1 MGWFEGQI
9 KQRME
14 YDDDAFQDAF
24 VKMTG
29 AVMGEKVTA
38 ALENDRQQFQNAVD
52 EILGYYHVK
61 IRELPDSLS
70 GINEQLEYLLR
81 PAGIMRRTVRLG
93 KGWYKDAIGP
103 FLAVWRGTQRIVAL
117 IPTVSGYRFF
127 NTDTGRWTRVNRRN
141 ETSFEDEAICFYKPL
156 PLRKI
161 GYGDFFKYA
170 LNTLSAWDVAF
181 MVAAVLAV
189 TLVGLLPARLNYIV
203 FSLVIPSGSIR
214 LLYAMAGLMVGVLG
228 STVLLEAVK
237 ALCMARIKAKMGMN
251 VQSAVM
257 MRVLSLP
264 ASFFKGYNAGEL
276 ASRVQKADA
285 LCTLTADA
293 VLSTGLTSVCS
304 LVYVAQIFRYAP
316 ALCIPAVSVM
326 VFNLLVSVVSALA
339 QVKVMR
345 SQMEFQ
351 AKEKGISYG
360 LIAGV
365 QKIRL
370 SGAEKRAFSKW
381 AGIYA
386 KEAAM
391 SWNPPLFLKL
401 NRVISLAISSVGT
414 IAIYQAAIKSGI
426 STADYYAF
434 QTVYGMV
441 SGAFLA
447 LASVAFTAAQIKPV
461 MEMLRPVL
469 DEAPE
474 VSGDKQVVT
483 RLSGG
488 IELNNVSFRYNDSMP
503 YVIDNLSLTVRPG
516 QYVAIVGATG
526 CGKST
531 LMRLLLG
538 FETPEK
544 GSVYY
549 DGKDLS
555 KIDLKSLRRRI
566 GVVLQDGRLFSG
578 DIYSNI
584 VISAPW
590 LTLDEAWAAAEM
602 SGIAADIRRM
612 PMGMHTVISEGGGGI
627 SGGQR
632 QRLLIA
638 RAVAPRP
645 KILMFDE
652 ATSALDN
659 LTQKQ
664 VSEALDHLKCTRIVI
679 AHRLSTIRQCDRIIV
694 LQGGKIIEDG
704 NYTELLEQNGY
715 FAQLVARQ
723 QAEPANP
730 KQAAGR

>member
-14 YDDDAFQDAF
+14 YDDDAFQEAF
-24 VKMTG
+24 VKMAG

-38 ALENDRQQFQNAVD
+38 ALENDRQQAQN
-52 EILGYYHVK
+52 VK
-61 IRELPDSLS
+61 IREFPEHLQ
-70 GINEQLEYLLR
+70 GMNEQLEYLLR
-81 PAGIMRRTVRLG
+81 PTGIMRRTVKLE
-93 KGWYKDAIGP
+93 KGWYKDATGP
-103 FLAVWRGTQRIVAL
+103 FLAVWRDTKRIVAL
-117 IPTVSGYRFF
+117 IPTVSGYRFLDA
-127 NTDTGRWTRVNRRN
+127 DTGRWMRVNRRN
-141 ETSFEDEAICFYKPL
+141 EDYFEEEAICFYKPL
-156 PLRKI
+156 PLRKVS
-161 GYGDFFKYA
+161 YGDFFKYA
-170 LNTLSAWDVAF
+170 LNTLSVWDVAF
-181 MVAAVLAV
+181 VAAAVLVV
-189 TLVGLLPARLNYIV
+189 TLVGLLPAKLNYII

-214 LLYAMAGLMVGVLG
+214 LLYTMAWFMICVLG
-228 STVLLEAVK
+228 ASVLLGAVK
-237 ALCMARIKAKMGMN
+237 TLCMARIKAKMGMS

-276 ASRVQKADA
+276 ASRVQKADV

-293 VLSTGLTSVCS
+293 VLSTGLTSVFS
-304 LVYVAQIFRYAP
+304 LIYITQIFRYAP
-316 ALCIPAVSVM
+316 ALCIPAVVVM
-326 VFNLLVSVVSALA
+326 VLTLFISVVSSFVQINVLR
-339 QVKVMR
+339 K
-345 SQMEFQ
+345 QMEFQ
-351 AKEKGISYG
+351 AKEKGVSYG

-391 SWNPPLFLKL
+391 NWNPPLFLKL
-401 NRVISLAISSVGT
+401 TSVINLAISSIGT
-414 IAIYQAAIKSGI
+414 IVMYWAAIKSGV

-434 QTVYGMV
+434 QTAYGMV
-441 SGAFLA
+441 SGAFQTLSSAA
-447 LASVAFTAAQIKPV
+447 LTVAQIKPV

-469 DEAPE
+469 DETPE

-488 IELNNVSFRYNDSMP
+488 IELNNVLFRYNDSMP
-503 YVIDNLSLTVRPG
+503 YVIDNLSLKIRPG
-516 QYVAIVGATG
+516 EYVAIVGATG

-538 FETPEK
+538 FEMPEK
-544 GSVYY
+544 GAVYY
-549 DGKDLS
+549 DGKDLA
-555 KIDLKSLRRRI
+555 KIDLKSLRRRV
-566 GVVLQDGRLFSG
+566 GVVLQDGKLFSG
-578 DIYSNI
+578 DIFSNI

-590 LTLDEAWAAAEM
+590 LTLDDAWEAAEM
-602 SGIAADIRRM
+602 SGIATDIRRM

-638 RAVAPRP
+638 RAVAPKP

-664 VSEALDHLKCTRIVI
+664 VSEALDNLKCTRIVI

-694 LQGGKIIEDG
+694 LQDGKIIEDG
-704 NYTELLEQNGY
+704 KYAELLELNGY

-723 QAEPANP
+723 QAE
-730 KQAAGR
+730 

>member
-14 YDDDAFQDAF
+14 YDDDAFQEAF
-24 VKMTG
+24 VKMAG

-38 ALENDRQQFQNAVD
+38 ALENDRQQVQNAMD
-52 EILGYYHVK
+52 EILKFYHVK
-61 IRELPDSLS
+61 IREYPEHLH
-70 GINEQLEYLLR
+70 GMNEQLEYVLR
-81 PAGIMRRTVRLG
+81 PMGIMRRTVKLE
-93 KGWYKDAIGP
+93 KGWYKDATGP
-103 FLAVWRGTQRIVAL
+103 FLAVWRDTKRIAAL
-117 IPTVSGYRFF
+117 IPTASGYRFLDA
-127 NTDTGRWTRVNRRN
+127 DTGKWTRVNHRN
-141 ETSFEDEAICFYKPL
+141 EEYFEEEAICFYKPL
-156 PLRKI
+156 PLRKVS
-161 GYGDFFKYA
+161 YGDFFKYA

-181 MVAAVLAV
+181 VAAAVLVV
-189 TLVGLLPARLNYIV
+189 TLVGLLPAKLNYII
-203 FSLVIPSGSIR
+203 FSLVIPSGSIG
-214 LLYAMAGLMVGVLG
+214 LLYAMAWVMICVLG
-228 STVLLEAVK
+228 ASVLLGAVK
-237 ALCMARIKAKMGMN
+237 TLCMARIKAKMGMS

-264 ASFFKGYNAGEL
+264 ASFFKDYNAGEL
-276 ASRVQKADA
+276 ASRVQKADV
-285 LCTLTADA
+285 LCMLTADA
-293 VLSTGLTSVCS
+293 VLSTGLTSVFS
-304 LVYVAQIFRYAP
+304 LIYITQIFRYAP
-316 ALCIPAVSVM
+316 ALCIPAVVVM
-326 VFNLLVSVVSALA
+326 ALTLFISVVSSFV
-339 QVKVMR
+339 QIKVLR
-345 SQMEFQ
+345 KQMEFQ
-351 AKEKGISYG
+351 AKEKGVSYG

-391 SWNPPLFLKL
+391 NWNPPLFLKL
-401 NRVISLAISSVGT
+401 TSVIILAISSIGT
-414 IAIYQAAIKSGI
+414 IAMYWAAIKSGV

-434 QTVYGMV
+434 QTAYGMV
-441 SGAFLA
+441 SGAFQA
-447 LASVAFTAAQIKPV
+447 LSSAALTVAQIKPV

-488 IELNNVSFRYNDSMP
+488 IELNNVLFRYNDSMP
-503 YVIDNLSLTVRPG
+503 YVIDNLSLKVRPG
-516 QYVAIVGATG
+516 EYVAIVGATG

-538 FETPEK
+538 FEMPEK
-544 GSVYY
+544 GAVYY
-549 DGKDLS
+549 DGKDLA

-578 DIYSNI
+578 DIFSNI

-590 LTLDEAWAAAEM
+590 LTLDDAWEAAEM

-638 RAVAPRP
+638 RAIAPKP

-664 VSEALDHLKCTRIVI
+664 VSEALDNLKCTRIVI

-694 LQGGKIIEDG
+694 LQDGKIIEDG
-704 NYTELLEQNGY
+704 KYAELLELNGY

-723 QAEPANP
+723 QVENFL
-730 KQAAGR
+730 K

>member
-14 YDDDAFQDAF
+14 YDDDAFREAF

-29 AVMGEKVTA
+29 AVMGEHVTA
-38 ALENDRQQFQNAVD
+38 ALENDRQQAQNAVD
-52 EILGYYHVK
+52 EIMKYYHVK
-61 IRELPDSLS
+61 IRELPDHLE
-70 GINEQLEYLLR
+70 GMNEQLEYLLR
-81 PAGIMRRTVRLG
+81 PAGIMRRTVKLER
-93 KGWYKDAIGP
+93 GWHKDATGP
-103 FLAVWRGTQRIVAL
+103 FLAVRRDTQRIVAL
-117 IPTVSGYRFF
+117 IPTVSGYRFL
-127 NTDTGRWTRVNRRN
+127 NTDTGRWTRVNNKN
-141 ETSFEDEAICFYKPL
+141 EEYFEEEAICFYKPL
-156 PLRKI
+156 PLRKVS
-161 GYGDFFKYA
+161 YGDFMKYA
-170 LNTLSAWDVAF
+170 LNTISVWDVAF
-181 MVAAVLAV
+181 IAAAVLVV
-189 TLVGLLPARLNYIV
+189 TLVGLLPAKLNYMI
-203 FSLVIPSGSIR
+203 FSIVIPSDSIR
-214 LLYAMAGLMVGVLG
+214 LLYAMAGFMICVLG
-228 STVLLEAVK
+228 ATVLLEAVK
-237 ALCMARIKAKMGMN
+237 ALCMARIKAKMGMS

-264 ASFFKGYNAGEL
+264 ASFFKDYSAGEL
-276 ASRVQKADA
+276 SSRIQKADV

-293 VLSTGLTSVCS
+293 VLSTGLTSVFS
-304 LVYVAQIFRYAP
+304 LVYIAQIFSYAP
-316 ALCIPAVSVM
+316 ALCIPAIVIM
-326 VFNLLVSVVSALA
+326 VLTFLISVVSSLA
-339 QVKVMR
+339 QIKVMR
-345 SQMEFQ
+345 RQMEFQ
-351 AKEKGISYG
+351 AKEKGVSYS

-386 KEAAM
+386 KEAALN
-391 SWNPPLFLKL
+391 WNPPLFLKL
-401 NRVISLAISSVGT
+401 NNVITLTISSIGT
-414 IAIYQAAIKSGI
+414 MVMYWAAIKSGVG
-426 STADYYAF
+426 TADYYAF
-434 QTVYGMV
+434 QTAYGMV
-441 SGAFLA
+441 SGAFMA
-447 LASVAFTAAQIKPV
+447 LSSAALTAAQIKPV
-461 MEMLRPVL
+461 MEMLRPVF
-469 DEAPE
+469 DVAPE

-503 YVIDNLSLTVRPG
+503 FVIDNLSLKIKPG

-538 FETPEK
+538 FETPDK
-544 GSVYY
+544 GAVYY
-549 DGKDLS
+549 DGKDLA

-566 GVVLQDGRLFSG
+566 GVVLQNGKLFSG
-578 DIYSNI
+578 DIFSNI

-590 LTLDEAWAAAEM
+590 LTLDDAWEAAEM

-638 RAVAPRP
+638 RAVAPKP

-664 VSEALDHLKCTRIVI
+664 VSEALDSLKCTRIVI

-694 LQGGKIIEDG
+694 LQNGKIIEDG
-704 NYTELLEQNGY
+704 KYTELLELNGY

-723 QAEPANP
+723 QTE
-730 KQAAGR
+730 

>member
-1 MGWFEGQI
+1 M
-9 KQRME
+9 
-14 YDDDAFQDAF
+14 AF
-24 VKMTG
+24 V
-29 AVMGEKVTA
+29 A
-38 ALENDRQQFQNAVD
+38 
-52 EILGYYHVK
+52 
-61 IRELPDSLS
+61 
-70 GINEQLEYLLR
+70 
-81 PAGIMRRTVRLG
+81 
-93 KGWYKDAIGP
+93 
-103 FLAVWRGTQRIVAL
+103 
-117 IPTVSGYRFF
+117 
-127 NTDTGRWTRVNRRN
+127 
-141 ETSFEDEAICFYKPL
+141 
-156 PLRKI
+156 
-161 GYGDFFKYA
+161 
-170 LNTLSAWDVAF
+170 
-181 MVAAVLAV
+181 AAVFVV
-189 TLVGLLPARLNYIV
+189 TLVGLLPAKLNYII

-214 LLYAMAGLMVGVLG
+214 LLYAMAWFMICVLG
-228 STVLLEAVK
+228 ASVLLGAVK
-237 ALCMARIKAKMGMN
+237 TLCMARITAKMGMS

-264 ASFFKGYNAGEL
+264 SSFFKVYNAGEL
-276 ASRVQKADA
+276 ASRIQKADV

-293 VLSTGLTSVCS
+293 VLSTGLTSVFS
-304 LVYVAQIFRYAP
+304 LIYITQIFRYAP
-316 ALCIPAVSVM
+316 ALCIPAVVVM
-326 VFNLLVSVVSALA
+326 VLTLLISVASSFV
-339 QVKVMR
+339 QIKVMR
-345 SQMEFQ
+345 KQMEFQ
-351 AKEKGISYG
+351 AKEKGVSYS

-391 SWNPPLFLKL
+391 NWNPPLFLKL
-401 NRVISLAISSVGT
+401 TNVITLTISSIGT
-414 IAIYQAAIKSGI
+414 IVMYWAAIKSGV

-434 QTVYGMV
+434 QTAYGMV
-441 SGAFLA
+441 SAAFQA
-447 LASVAFTAAQIKPV
+447 LSSAALTVAQIKPV

-469 DEAPE
+469 DEVPE
-474 VSGDKQVVT
+474 ISGDKQVVT

-488 IELNNVSFRYNDSMP
+488 IELNNVQFRYNDSMP
-503 YVIDNLSLTVRPG
+503 YVIDNLSLKVRPG
-516 QYVAIVGATG
+516 EYVAIVGATG

-538 FETPEK
+538 FELPEK
-544 GSVYY
+544 GAVYY
-549 DGKDLS
+549 DRKDLA

-566 GVVLQDGRLFSG
+566 GVVLQDGKLFSG
-578 DIYSNI
+578 DIFSNI

-590 LTLDEAWAAAEM
+590 LTLDDAWEAAEM

-632 QRLLIA
+632 QRLLVA
-638 RAVAPRP
+638 RAIAPKP

-664 VSEALDHLKCTRIVI
+664 VSEALDNLKCTRIVI

-694 LQGGKIIEDG
+694 LQDGKIIEDG
-704 NYTELLEQNGY
+704 KYTELLELNGY

-723 QAEPANP
+723 QAE
-730 KQAAGR
+730 

>member
-1 MGWFEGQI
+1 MGWFEDQI
-9 KQRME
+9 LQRIE
-14 YDDDAFQDAF
+14 YDDDAFQEAF

-29 AVMGEKVTA
+29 AIMGEKVIA
-38 ALENDRQQFQNAVD
+38 ALENDRQQARNAVD
-52 EILGYYHVK
+52 EILKYYHVK
-61 IRELPDSLS
+61 IRELPDQLQ
-70 GINEQLEYLLR
+70 GLNEQLEYLLR
-81 PAGIMRRTVRLG
+81 PEGIMRRTVKLD
-93 KGWYKDAIGP
+93 KGWYKDATGP
-103 FLAVWRGTQRIVAL
+103 FLAVWRDTQRITAL
-117 IPTVSGYRFF
+117 IPTVSGYRFL
-127 NTDTGRWTRVNRRN
+127 NTDTGRWMRVNHKN
-141 ETSFEDEAICFYKPL
+141 EAYFEEEAICFYKPL

-161 GYGDFFKYA
+161 NYGDFLKYA
-170 LNTLSAWDVAF
+170 LHTISVWDVAF
-181 MVAAVLAV
+181 ITLTILAV
-189 TLVGLLPARLNYIV
+189 TLVGLFPTKINYII
-203 FSLVIPSGSIR
+203 FSFVIPSGSIR
-214 LLYAMAGLMVGVLG
+214 ILYAMAGFMICVLG
-228 STVLLEAVK
+228 ATALLDAAK
-237 ALCMARIKAKMGMN
+237 ALCMARIKAKMGMS

-264 ASFFKGYNAGEL
+264 ASFFKDYSAGEL
-276 ASRVQKADA
+276 ASRIQKADA

-293 VLSTGLTSVCS
+293 VLSTGLTSVFS
-304 LVYVAQIFRYAP
+304 LIYITQIFRYAP
-316 ALCIPAVSVM
+316 ALCIPAIAIM
-326 VFNLLVSVVSALA
+326 VLTLLVSVVSAVM
-339 QVKVMR
+339 QIKVMR
-345 SQMEFQ
+345 RQMEFQ
-351 AKEKGISYG
+351 AKEKGVSYG

-365 QKIRL
+365 QKLRL

-386 KEAAM
+386 KEVALN
-391 SWNPPLFLKL
+391 WNPPLFLKL
-401 NRVISLAISSVGT
+401 NKVITLTISSVGT
-414 IAIYQAAIKSGI
+414 IVMYWAAIKSGV

-434 QTVYGMV
+434 QTAYGMV
-441 SGAFLA
+441 NGAFLTLSSA
-447 LASVAFTAAQIKPV
+447 ASTVAQIKPV
-461 MEMLRPVL
+461 MEMMRPVF

-503 YVIDNLSLTVRPG
+503 FVIDNLSLSIKSG
-516 QYVAIVGATG
+516 QYVAVVGATG

-538 FETPEK
+538 FETPDK
-544 GSVYY
+544 GAVYY
-549 DGKDLS
+549 DGKNLD

-566 GVVLQDGRLFSG
+566 GVVLQDGKLFSG
-578 DIYSNI
+578 DIFSNI

-590 LTLDEAWAAAEM
+590 LTLDDAWEAAEM

-638 RAVAPRP
+638 RAVAPKPR
-645 KILMFDE
+645 ILMFDE

-659 LTQKQ
+659 VTQKQ
-664 VSEALDHLKCTRIVI
+664 VSEALDSLKCTRIVI

-694 LQGGKIIEDG
+694 LQNGKIIEDG
-704 NYTELLEQNGY
+704 NYKELLELNGY

-723 QAEPANP
+723 QAE
-730 KQAAGR
+730 

>member
-14 YDDDAFQDAF
+14 YDDDAFQEAF
-24 VKMTG
+24 VKMAG

-38 ALENDRQQFQNAVD
+38 ALENDRQQAQNAMD
-52 EILGYYHVK
+52 EILKFYHVK
-61 IRELPDSLS
+61 IREFPEYLQ
-70 GINEQLEYLLR
+70 GMNEQLEYLLR
-81 PAGIMRRTVRLG
+81 PTGIMRRTVKLE
-93 KGWYKDAIGP
+93 KGWYKDATGP
-103 FLAVWRGTQRIVAL
+103 FLAVWRDTKRIAAL
-117 IPTVSGYRFF
+117 IPTAFGYRFLDV
-127 NTDTGRWTRVNRRN
+127 DTGKWIRVNHRN
-141 ETSFEDEAICFYKPL
+141 EEYFEEEAICFYKPL
-156 PLRKI
+156 PLCKVS
-161 GYGDFFKYA
+161 YGDFFKYA

-181 MVAAVLAV
+181 VAAAVFVV
-189 TLVGLLPARLNYIV
+189 TLVGLLPAKLNYII

-214 LLYAMAGLMVGVLG
+214 LLYAMAWFMICVLG
-228 STVLLEAVK
+228 ALVLLGAVK
-237 ALCMARIKAKMGMN
+237 ALCMARIKAKMGMS

-257 MRVLSLP
+257 MRILSLP

-276 ASRVQKADA
+276 ASRIQKADV

-293 VLSTGLTSVCS
+293 VLSTGLTSVFS
-304 LVYVAQIFRYAP
+304 LVYITQIFRYAP
-316 ALCIPAVSVM
+316 ALCIPAVVVM
-326 VFNLLVSVVSALA
+326 VLTLFISVVSSFV
-339 QVKVMR
+339 QIKVLR
-345 SQMEFQ
+345 KQMEFQ
-351 AKEKGISYG
+351 AKEKGVSYG

-391 SWNPPLFLKL
+391 NWNPPLFLKL
-401 NRVISLAISSVGT
+401 TSVITLAISSIGT
-414 IAIYQAAIKSGI
+414 IAMYWAAIKSGV

-434 QTVYGMV
+434 QTAYGMV
-441 SGAFLA
+441 SGAFQA
-447 LASVAFTAAQIKPV
+447 LSSAALTVAQIKPV

-488 IELNNVSFRYNDSMP
+488 IELNNVLFRYNDSMP
-503 YVIDNLSLTVRPG
+503 YVIDNLSLKVKPG
-516 QYVAIVGATG
+516 EYVAIVGATG

-538 FETPEK
+538 FEMPKK
-544 GSVYY
+544 GAVYY
-549 DGKDLS
+549 DGKDLA

-566 GVVLQDGRLFSG
+566 GVVLQDGKLFSG
-578 DIYSNI
+578 DIFSNI

-590 LTLDEAWAAAEM
+590 LTLDDAWEAAEM

-632 QRLLIA
+632 QRLLVA
-638 RAVAPRP
+638 RAVAPKP

-664 VSEALDHLKCTRIVI
+664 VSEALDNLKCTRIVI

-694 LQGGKIIEDG
+694 LQDGKIIEDG
-704 NYTELLEQNGY
+704 KYTELLELNGY

-723 QAEPANP
+723 QAE
-730 KQAAGR
+730 

>member
-14 YDDDAFQDAF
+14 YDDDAFQEAF
-24 VKMTG
+24 VKMAG

-38 ALENDRQQFQNAVD
+38 ALENDRQQAQNAMD
-52 EILGYYHVK
+52 EILKFYHVK
-61 IRELPDSLS
+61 IREFPEHLQEM
-70 GINEQLEYLLR
+70 NEQLEYLLR
-81 PAGIMRRTVRLG
+81 PAGIMRRTVKLE
-93 KGWYKDAIGP
+93 KGWYKDATGP
-103 FLAVWRGTQRIVAL
+103 FLAVWRDTKRIAAL
-117 IPTVSGYRFF
+117 IPTAFGYRFLDA
-127 NTDTGRWTRVNRRN
+127 DTGRWMRVNHRN
-141 ETSFEDEAICFYKPL
+141 EDLFEEEAICFYNPL
-156 PLRKI
+156 PLCKVS
-161 GYGDFFKYA
+161 YGDFFKYA

-181 MVAAVLAV
+181 VAAAVFVV
-189 TLVGLLPARLNYIV
+189 TLVGLLPAKLNYII

-214 LLYAMAGLMVGVLG
+214 LLYAMAWFMICVLG
-228 STVLLEAVK
+228 ASVLLGAVK
-237 ALCMARIKAKMGMN
+237 TLCMARITAKMGMS

-264 ASFFKGYNAGEL
+264 SSFFKVYNAGEL
-276 ASRVQKADA
+276 ASRIQKADV

-293 VLSTGLTSVCS
+293 VLSTGLTSVFS
-304 LVYVAQIFRYAP
+304 LIYITQIFRYAP
-316 ALCIPAVSVM
+316 ALCIPAVVVM
-326 VFNLLVSVVSALA
+326 VLTLLISVASSFV
-339 QVKVMR
+339 QIKVMR
-345 SQMEFQ
+345 KQMEFQ
-351 AKEKGISYG
+351 AKEKGVSYS

-391 SWNPPLFLKL
+391 NWNPPLFLKL
-401 NRVISLAISSVGT
+401 TNVITLTISSIGT
-414 IAIYQAAIKSGI
+414 IVMYWAAIKSGV

-434 QTVYGMV
+434 QTAYGMV
-441 SGAFLA
+441 SAAFQA
-447 LASVAFTAAQIKPV
+447 LSSAALTVAQIKPV

-469 DEAPE
+469 DEVPE
-474 VSGDKQVVT
+474 ISGDKQVVT

-488 IELNNVSFRYNDSMP
+488 IELNNVQFRYNDSMP
-503 YVIDNLSLTVRPG
+503 YVIDNLSLKVRPG
-516 QYVAIVGATG
+516 EYVAIVGATG

-538 FETPEK
+538 FELPEK
-544 GSVYY
+544 GAVYY
-549 DGKDLS
+549 DGKDLA

-566 GVVLQDGRLFSG
+566 GVVLQDGKLFSG
-578 DIYSNI
+578 DIFSNI

-590 LTLDEAWAAAEM
+590 LTLDDAWEAAEM

-632 QRLLIA
+632 QRLLVA
-638 RAVAPRP
+638 RAIAPKP

-664 VSEALDHLKCTRIVI
+664 VSEALDNLKCTRIVI

-694 LQGGKIIEDG
+694 LQDGKIIEDG
-704 NYTELLEQNGY
+704 KYTELLELNGY

-723 QAEPANP
+723 QAE
-730 KQAAGR
+730 

>member
-14 YDDDAFQDAF
+14 YDDDAFQEAF
-24 VKMTG
+24 VKMAG

-38 ALENDRQQFQNAVD
+38 ALENDRQQAQNAVD
-52 EILGYYHVK
+52 EILKFYHLK
-61 IRELPDSLS
+61 IRELPDHVQ

-81 PAGIMRRTVRLG
+81 PTGIMRRTVKLE
-93 KGWYKDAIGP
+93 KGWHKDATGP
-103 FLAVWRGTQRIVAL
+103 FLAVWKETKRVVAL
-117 IPTVSGYRFF
+117 IPTVFGYRFL
-127 NTDTGRWTRVNRRN
+127 NADTGKWTRVNQKN
-141 ETSFEDEAICFYKPL
+141 EGNFEEEAICFYKPL
-156 PLRKI
+156 PLRKVS
-161 GYGDFFKYA
+161 YKDFLKYA
-170 LNTLSAWDVAF
+170 ISTLSVWDVAF
-181 MVAAVLAV
+181 VAAAIFAV
-189 TLVGLLPARLNYIV
+189 TLVGMIPAKLNYLI
-203 FSLVIPSGSIR
+203 FSLVIPSGSVR
-214 LLYAMAGLMVGVLG
+214 LLYAIAWFMVCVFAA
-228 STVLLEAVK
+228 TALLEAVK
-237 ALCMARIKAKMGMN
+237 GLCMARIKAKMGMS

-264 ASFFKGYNAGEL
+264 AAFFKGHNAGEL

-293 VLSTGLTSVCS
+293 ALSTGLTSIFS
-304 LVYVAQIFRYAP
+304 LVYITQIFRYAP
-316 ALCIPAVSVM
+316 GLCVPAIVIMTLNLVISAL
-326 VFNLLVSVVSALA
+326 SALA
-339 QVKVMR
+339 QIQVMR
-345 SQMEFQ
+345 KQMEYQ
-351 AKEKGISYG
+351 AKQKGVSYG
-360 LIAGV
+360 LITGV

-386 KEAAM
+386 KEVAM
-391 SWNPPLFLKL
+391 NWNPPLFLKL
-401 NRVISLAISSVGT
+401 NNVITLAVSAIGT
-414 IAIYQAAIKSGI
+414 IVIYWAAIQSGVG
-426 STADYYAF
+426 TADYFAF
-434 QTVYGMV
+434 QTAYGMV
-441 SGAFLA
+441 SGAFGA
-447 LASVAFTAAQIKPV
+447 LSSAVFTAAQIKPV
-461 MEMLRPVL
+461 MEMVRPVL
-469 DEAPE
+469 DEEPE

-488 IELNNVSFRYNDSMP
+488 IELSNVMFRYNESMP
-503 YVIDNLSLTVRPG
+503 YVIDDLTLKIRPG
-516 QYVAIVGATG
+516 EYVAIVGATG

-538 FETPEK
+538 FEKPDK
-544 GSVYY
+544 GAVYY

-555 KIDLKSLRRRI
+555 RIDLKSLRRRI
-566 GVVLQDGRLFSG
+566 GVVLQDGKLFSG
-578 DIYSNI
+578 DIFSNI

-590 LTLDEAWAAAEM
+590 LNLNDAWEAAEM

-638 RAVAPRP
+638 RAVAPKP

-664 VSEALDHLKCTRIVI
+664 VSEALDNLKCTRIVI

-694 LQGGKIIEDG
+694 LQNGKIIEDG
-704 NYTELLEQNGY
+704 NYTQLLELNGY

-723 QAEPANP
+723 QAE
-730 KQAAGR
+730 

>member
-9 KQRME
+9 KQRIE
-14 YDDDAFQDAF
+14 YDDDAFQEAF

-29 AVMGEKVTA
+29 AIMGEKVTA
-38 ALENDRQQFQNAVD
+38 ALENDRQQAQNAVD
-52 EILGYYHVK
+52 EILKFYHVK
-61 IRELPDSLS
+61 IRELPDHLQ
-70 GINEQLEYLLR
+70 GLNEQLEYLLR
-81 PAGIMRRTVRLG
+81 PEGIMRRTVKLE
-93 KGWYKDAIGP
+93 KGWYKDATGP
-103 FLAVWRGTQRIVAL
+103 FLAVWRDTQRIVAL
-117 IPTVSGYRFF
+117 IPTVSGYRFM
-127 NTDTGRWTRVNRRN
+127 NTDTGRWMRVNHKN
-141 ETSFEDEAICFYKPL
+141 EDCFEEEAICFYKPL
-156 PLRKI
+156 PLRRI
-161 GYGDFFKYA
+161 NYGDFLKYA
-170 LNTLSAWDVAF
+170 LSTISVWDVAF
-181 MVAAVLAV
+181 IAVTILAV
-189 TLVGLLPARLNYIV
+189 TLVGLFPAKLNYII

-214 LLYAMAGLMVGVLG
+214 VLYAMAGFMICVFAAVA
-228 STVLLEAVK
+228 LLDAAK
-237 ALCMARIKAKMGMN
+237 ALCMARIKAKMGMS

-264 ASFFKGYNAGEL
+264 ASFFKDYSAGEL
-276 ASRVQKADA
+276 ASRIQKADA

-293 VLSTGLTSVCS
+293 VLSTGLTSVFS
-304 LVYVAQIFRYAP
+304 LIYITQIFRYAP
-316 ALCIPAVSVM
+316 ALCIPAIAIM
-326 VFNLLVSVVSALA
+326 VLTLLVSVVSAVM
-339 QVKVMR
+339 QIKVMR
-345 SQMEFQ
+345 RQMEFQ

-386 KEAAM
+386 KEVALN
-391 SWNPPLFLKL
+391 WNPPLFLKL
-401 NRVISLAISSVGT
+401 NKVITLAISSGGT
-414 IAIYQAAIKSGI
+414 IVMYWAAIKSGV

-434 QTVYGMV
+434 QTAYGMV
-441 SGAFLA
+441 SGAFMTLSSA
-447 LASVAFTAAQIKPV
+447 ASTVAQIKPV
-461 MEMLRPVL
+461 MEMMRPVF

-483 RLSGG
+483 QLSGG

-503 YVIDNLSLTVRPG
+503 FVIDNLSLEIKPG
-516 QYVAIVGATG
+516 QYVAVVGATG

-538 FETPEK
+538 FETPDK
-544 GSVYY
+544 GAVYY
-549 DGKDLS
+549 DGKSLD

-566 GVVLQDGRLFSG
+566 GVVLQDGKLFSG
-578 DIYSNI
+578 DIFSNI

-590 LTLDEAWAAAEM
+590 LTLDDAWEAAEM

-638 RAVAPRP
+638 RAVAPKPR
-645 KILMFDE
+645 ILMFDE

-659 LTQKQ
+659 VTQKQ
-664 VSEALDHLKCTRIVI
+664 VSEALDSLKCTRIVI

-694 LQGGKIIEDG
+694 LQNGKIIEDG
-704 NYTELLEQNGY
+704 KYTELLELNGY

-723 QAEPANP
+723 QAE
-730 KQAAGR
+730 

>member
-1 MGWFEGQI
+1 MGWFDDQI
-9 KQRME
+9 KQRIE

-29 AVMGEKVTA
+29 AIMGEKVTA
-38 ALENDRQQFQNAVD
+38 ALENDRQQARNAVD
-52 EILGYYHVK
+52 EILKFYHVK
-61 IRELPDSLS
+61 IRELPDHLQ
-70 GINEQLEYLLR
+70 GLNEQLEYLLR
-81 PAGIMRRTVRLG
+81 PEGIMRRTVKLE
-93 KGWYKDAIGP
+93 KGWYKDATGP
-103 FLAVWRGTQRIVAL
+103 FLAVWRDSQRIAAL
-117 IPTVSGYRFF
+117 IPTASGYRFF
-127 NTDTGRWTRVNRRN
+127 DKDTGRWMRVNHKH
-141 ETSFEDEAICFYKPL
+141 EAYFEEEAICFYKPL

-161 GYGDFFKYA
+161 NYVDFMKYA
-170 LNTLSAWDVAF
+170 LSTISVWDVAF
-181 MVAAVLAV
+181 IAATILVA
-189 TLVGLLPARLNYIV
+189 TLVGLFPAKLNYIV

-214 LLYAMAGLMVGVLG
+214 ILYAMAGFMICVLG
-228 STVLLEAVK
+228 ATALLDAAK
-237 ALCMARIKAKMGMN
+237 ALCMARIKAKMGMS

-264 ASFFKGYNAGEL
+264 ASFFKDYSAGEL
-276 ASRVQKADA
+276 ASRIQKADV

-293 VLSTGLTSVCS
+293 VLSTGLTSVFS
-304 LVYVAQIFRYAP
+304 LIYITQIFRYAP
-316 ALCIPAVSVM
+316 ALCIPAIVIM
-326 VFNLLVSVVSALA
+326 VLTLLVSVVSAVM
-339 QVKVMR
+339 QIKVMR
-345 SQMEFQ
+345 RQMEFQ
-351 AKEKGISYG
+351 AKEKGVSYG

-386 KEAAM
+386 KEMALN
-391 SWNPPLFLKL
+391 WNPPLFLKL
-401 NRVISLAISSVGT
+401 NKVITLTITSAGT
-414 IAIYQAAIKSGI
+414 IVMYWAAIKSGV

-434 QTVYGMV
+434 QTAYGMV
-441 SGAFLA
+441 SGAFLTLSSA
-447 LASVAFTAAQIKPV
+447 ASTVAQIKPV
-461 MEMLRPVL
+461 MEMMRPVF

-488 IELNNVSFRYNDSMP
+488 IELNNVSFRYHDSMP
-503 YVIDNLSLTVRPG
+503 YVIDNLSLEIKPG
-516 QYVAIVGATG
+516 QYVAVVGATG

-544 GSVYY
+544 GAVYY
-549 DGKDLS
+549 DGKNLD

-566 GVVLQDGRLFSG
+566 GVVLQDGKLFSG
-578 DIYSNI
+578 DIFSNI

-590 LTLDEAWAAAEM
+590 LTLDDAWEAAEM
-602 SGIAADIRRM
+602 SGIADDIRRM

-638 RAVAPRP
+638 RAVAPKPR
-645 KILMFDE
+645 ILMFDE

-659 LTQKQ
+659 VTQKQ
-664 VSEALDHLKCTRIVI
+664 VSEALDSLKCTRIVI

-694 LQGGKIIEDG
+694 LQNGKIIEDG
-704 NYTELLEQNGY
+704 NYTELLELNGY

-723 QAEPANP
+723 QAE
-730 KQAAGR
+730 

>member
-1 MGWFEGQI
+1 M
-9 KQRME
+9 
-14 YDDDAFQDAF
+14 
-24 VKMTG
+24 
-29 AVMGEKVTA
+29 
-38 ALENDRQQFQNAVD
+38 
-52 EILGYYHVK
+52 
-61 IRELPDSLS
+61 
-70 GINEQLEYLLR
+70 
-81 PAGIMRRTVRLG
+81 
-93 KGWYKDAIGP
+93 
-103 FLAVWRGTQRIVAL
+103 
-117 IPTVSGYRFF
+117 
-127 NTDTGRWTRVNRRN
+127 RVNRRN
-141 ETSFEDEAICFYKPL
+141 EDYFEEEAICFYKPL
-156 PLRKI
+156 PLRKVS
-161 GYGDFFKYA
+161 YGDFFKYA

-181 MVAAVLAV
+181 VAAAVLVV
-189 TLVGLLPARLNYIV
+189 TLVGLLPAKLNYII

-214 LLYAMAGLMVGVLG
+214 LLYTMAWFMICVLG
-228 STVLLEAVK
+228 ASVLLGAVK
-237 ALCMARIKAKMGMN
+237 TLCMARIKAKMGMS

-276 ASRVQKADA
+276 ASRVQKADV

-293 VLSTGLTSVCS
+293 VLSTGLTSVFS
-304 LVYVAQIFRYAP
+304 LIYITQIFRYAP
-316 ALCIPAVSVM
+316 ALCIPAVVVM
-326 VFNLLVSVVSALA
+326 ALTLFISVVSSFVQINVLR
-339 QVKVMR
+339 K
-345 SQMEFQ
+345 QMEFQ
-351 AKEKGISYG
+351 AKEKGVSYG

-391 SWNPPLFLKL
+391 NWNPPLFLKL
-401 NRVISLAISSVGT
+401 TSVITLAISSIGT
-414 IAIYQAAIKSGI
+414 IVMYWAAIKSGV

-434 QTVYGMV
+434 QTAYGMV
-441 SGAFLA
+441 SGAFQTLSSAA
-447 LASVAFTAAQIKPV
+447 LTVAQIKPV

-469 DEAPE
+469 DETPE

-488 IELNNVSFRYNDSMP
+488 IELNNVLFRYNDSMP
-503 YVIDNLSLTVRPG
+503 YVIDNLSLKIRPG
-516 QYVAIVGATG
+516 EYVAIVGATG

-538 FETPEK
+538 FEMPEK
-544 GSVYY
+544 GAIYY
-549 DGKDLS
+549 DGKDLA
-555 KIDLKSLRRRI
+555 KIDLKSLRRRV
-566 GVVLQDGRLFSG
+566 GVVLQDGKLFSG
-578 DIYSNI
+578 DIFSNI

-590 LTLDEAWAAAEM
+590 LTLDDAWEAAEM
-602 SGIAADIRRM
+602 SGIATDIRRM

-638 RAVAPRP
+638 RAVAPKP

-664 VSEALDHLKCTRIVI
+664 VSEALDNLKCTRVVI

-694 LQGGKIIEDG
+694 LQDGKIIEDG
-704 NYTELLEQNGY
+704 KYAELLELNGY

-723 QAEPANP
+723 QAE
-730 KQAAGR
+730 